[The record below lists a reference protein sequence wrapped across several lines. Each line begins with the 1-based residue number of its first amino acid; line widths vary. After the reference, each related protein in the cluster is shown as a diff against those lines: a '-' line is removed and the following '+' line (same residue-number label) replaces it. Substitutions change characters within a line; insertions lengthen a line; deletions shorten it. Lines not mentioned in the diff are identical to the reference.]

1 MVLVATLVLVLLVAP
16 LLVIAAVGLSLLAA
30 AVLPGTPR
38 RLRETFECP
47 VTGKVVTAEFLVP
60 EGAEHPAEVASC
72 TAFPKR
78 AKIACK
84 KDCREFADVRW
95 GLPRAV
101 FPRWALTANGTVTW
115 RTPAERPAA

>member
-1 MVLVATLVLVLLVAP
+1 MALVGTAVVLLLVGP
-16 LLVIAAVGLSLLAA
+16 LLVIGAVGLLVLAA
-30 AVLPGTPR
+30 AIFSGSPR

-60 EGAEHPAEVASC
+60 EGAKHPAEVASC
-72 TAFPKR
+72 TTFPNR
-78 AKIACK
+78 ARIACK
-84 KDCREFADVRW
+84 KDCRRFADVRW
-95 GLPRAV
+95 GLSRAV